1 MKDKHLV
8 DEFLKHR
15 SEKAFSTLYGAKT
28 PRLYQMALRLTRH
41 NQHRAEELIQ
51 EMWFIAI
58 KKLPSFEWRSEL
70 MTWLTGILINL
81 SRRENK
87 ENARGIASHETLV
100 ADWEEENE
108 ETLFTTDDLE
118 HAMAK
123 LSPGYRQVVILHD
136 IEGYEHKE
144 IAVLLNLNEG
154 TSKSQLHHARK
165 ALRLYLK
172 EGNKK
177 NTSL

>member
-1 MKDKHLV
+1 MNDKHLV

-15 SEKAFSTLYGAKT
+15 SEKAFSTLYTAKT
-28 PRLYQMALRLTRH
+28 PRLYKMALRLTGH
-41 NQHRAEELIQ
+41 NQHQAEELIQ

-58 KKLPSFEWRSEL
+58 KKLVSFEWRSEL

-81 SRRENK
+81 SRSEK
-87 ENARGIASHETLV
+87 KQNARETRAQETLV
-100 ADWEEENE
+100 ADSEEEIE
-108 ETLFTTDDLE
+108 ETRFSTDDLE
-118 HAMAK
+118 HAMNK

-136 IEGYEHKE
+136 IEGYKHKE
-144 IAVLLNLNEG
+144 IAELLNFNEG

-172 EGNKK
+172 EGKEK
-177 NTSL
+177 NRIV